1 VTGWTYISPNISKQR
16 HERQPVAHAECV
28 CPAMLL
34 TISTTLGVRSGATI
48 RMSHPRGSQPCDS
61 SSVHEW
67 LDGVVIKHGLCP
79 WAPLSLQN
87 DGLRI
92 VAS

>member
-1 VTGWTYISPNISKQR
+1 VTGWTYISPNYLKTAPR
-16 HERQPVAHAECV
+16 EGF
-28 CPAMLL
+28 PAMLL